1 MKKQK
6 DLLDHVFTLFANQ
19 RNYVNDEIVE
29 AAIYFMENHNFD
41 LGELPEKIHDK
52 VCSKLA
58 SDVLIRYYDGLAL
71 CDEV

>member
-6 DLLDHVFTLFANQ
+6 DLLDHIFTLYANQ
-19 RNYVNDEIVE
+19 RNYANEEIVE
-29 AAIYFMENHNFD
+29 SVIYFLENYNFD
-41 LGELPEKIHDK
+41 MKELPEKIHDK
-52 VCSKLA
+52 VCNKLA